1 MPLARNE
8 ARNMSTEHDE
18 NKQTAAEAGQTAVA
32 EAEGRKHERSSIEF
46 PYDDLDDAIGIAQ
59 AIQRNAGISCSLSQ
73 LAAFVSAPISSG
85 AFRLRVSNA
94 RIYGLTENAR
104 REVTL
109 TPLGRRIADPIAEPA
124 ARVDAFL
131 HVPLYQ
137 RIFEAHDGYALPGA
151 GPLERFMRD
160 AGVVPKQ
167 TGKARQAFMRS
178 ARQAGFF
185 AHGEDRLVRPAF
197 PETPGTRPLD
207 PAESTDGK
215 KNKPSGTNGGDEPPR
230 HPLIEGMFQ
239 SLPPNG
245 QPWTLDEAADWL
257 HAAAYNLRFAY
268 KLKGK
273 ITVDIKVEQPTKS
286 GQNPS

>member
-1 MPLARNE
+1 MIEEQSENTR
-8 ARNMSTEHDE
+8 STAEVTQSE
-18 NKQTAAEAGQTAVA
+18 TGGANAAS
-32 EAEGRKHERSSIEF
+32 RERSSIEF
-46 PYDDLDDAIGIAQ
+46 PYNDLDDAVEIAK
-59 AIQRNAGISCSLSQ
+59 AIHTHAGTSATLSQ
-73 LAAFVSAPISSG
+73 LAAFVDQSVSSG
-85 AFRLRVSNA
+85 TFRLRVSNA
-94 RIYGLTENAR
+94 RTFGLTENER
-104 REVTL
+104 RQVRL
-109 TPLGRRIADPIAEPA
+109 TSLGRIIADPAQEPM

-131 HVPLYQ
+131 HVPLYR
-137 RIFEAHDGYALPGA
+137 RIFEHHDGYALPGA

-160 AGVVPKQ
+160 VGVSPKQ

-197 PETPGTRPLD
+197 PAGGPGTRPVD
-207 PAESTDGK
+207 VVSEDSQTKGK
-215 KNKPSGTNGGDEPPR
+215 PGGSGGGDGNPPR

-245 QPWTLDEAADWL
+245 QEWTLDEAADWL

-273 ITVDIKVEQPTKS
+273 IKIEIEVEPQASK
-286 GQNPS
+286 

>member
-1 MPLARNE
+1 M
-8 ARNMSTEHDE
+8 
-18 NKQTAAEAGQTAVA
+18 
-32 EAEGRKHERSSIEF
+32 
-46 PYDDLDDAIGIAQ
+46 
-59 AIQRNAGISCSLSQ
+59 
-73 LAAFVSAPISSG
+73 
-85 AFRLRVSNA
+85 SNA

-109 TPLGRRIADPIAEPA
+109 TTLGRRIADPVAEPS
-124 ARVDAFL
+124 ARADAFL
-131 HVPLYQ
+131 NVPLYQ
-137 RIFEAHDGYALPGA
+137 RIFEAHDGYTLPGP

-160 AGVVPKQ
+160 AGVSSKQ
-167 TGKARQAFMRS
+167 TGK

-185 AHGEDRLVRPAF
+185 AHGEDRLVRPSF
-197 PETPGTRPLD
+197 PATGGPGTRPID
-207 PAESTDGK
+207 AASEDGQ
-215 KNKPSGTNGGDEPPR
+215 NKGKLGGGSGGGDGTAPPR

-273 ITVDIKVEQPTKS
+273 LTMDIKVEKPAEI
-286 GQNPS
+286 N

>member
-1 MPLARNE
+1 M
-8 ARNMSTEHDE
+8 
-18 NKQTAAEAGQTAVA
+18 
-32 EAEGRKHERSSIEF
+32 
-46 PYDDLDDAIGIAQ
+46 
-59 AIQRNAGISCSLSQ
+59 
-73 LAAFVSAPISSG
+73 
-85 AFRLRVSNA
+85 
-94 RIYGLTENAR
+94 TENAR

-109 TPLGRRIADPIAEPA
+109 TPLGRRIADPAAEPN
-124 ARVDAFL
+124 ARADAFL

-137 RIFEAHDGYALPGA
+137 RIFEAHDGYTLPGP

-160 AGVVPKQ
+160 TGVSPKQ

-185 AHGEDRLVRPAF
+185 AHGEDRLVRPSF
-197 PETPGTRPLD
+197 PDVPPGTRPIE
-207 PAESTDGK
+207 PPKEKGK
-215 KNKPSGTNGGDEPPR
+215 GASGGGGDLPPR

-239 SLPPNG
+239 SLPENG

-273 ITVDIKVEQPTKS
+273 IKIEIEVERQA
-286 GQNPS
+286 GE